1 MWIKELPKNL
11 YECKSS
17 IDTLNFLY
25 NEGYIYVMDNHLA
38 AGWCWLHHLDPQKG
52 YNFFHIDRHNDLLC
66 NAPVDKYEF
75 LRDTPRITL
84 DEYTALE
91 FKNNFLYK
99 VFQWD
104 NFIKQVNYL
113 FPNWFEVCYFA
124 TEDKCANDNNPP
136 QTKKLN
142 ITDNCSPFELYS
154 NLSYWITGTENKK
167 WIVNVDLDYFFDD
180 DGMQIFS
187 EQYIRKVA
195 QEIHSSLSNIA
206 ILTIALSPE
215 CCGSWQKSIWV
226 MNIFAE
232 ELHLELRIDVER

>member
-17 IDTLNFLY
+17 IDTLNFLC
-25 NEGYIYVMDNHLA
+25 NEGNIYVMDNHLA

-75 LRDTPRITL
+75 LRETPRITL

-104 NFIKQVNYL
+104 NYIKQVNFL

-124 TEDKCANDNNPP
+124 TSDKNVVDNYPAS
-136 QTKKLN
+136 TKNLK
-142 ITDNCSPFELYS
+142 IDYSCSPLELYS
-154 NLSYWITGTENKK
+154 DINKWISRTENK
-167 WIVNVDLDYFFDD
+167 WILNIDLDYFFDD
-180 DGMQIFS
+180 GGLQIFS
-187 EQYIRKVA
+187 EAYIRKLAHEVYL
-195 QEIHSSLSNIA
+195 SLEHIA

-215 CCGSWQKSIWV
+215 CCGSWQQSIWAL
-226 MNIFAE
+226 NIFAE
-232 ELHLELRIDVER
+232 ELHLELRIDENR